1 MYDTTLWKV
10 ISFINSS
17 HRFDCKFENFI
28 PGKFTLELVVHVAR
42 DRLIISS
49 SASCCALACYCMPI
63 IILYWFSLLSSEACL
78 SLFKVYMQ
86 NAKPS

>member
-28 PGKFTLELVVHVAR
+28 PGKFTLELVVHMGR

-63 IILYWFSLLSSEACL
+63 ITVLVFTPE
-78 SLFKVYMQ
+78 F
-86 NAKPS
+86 